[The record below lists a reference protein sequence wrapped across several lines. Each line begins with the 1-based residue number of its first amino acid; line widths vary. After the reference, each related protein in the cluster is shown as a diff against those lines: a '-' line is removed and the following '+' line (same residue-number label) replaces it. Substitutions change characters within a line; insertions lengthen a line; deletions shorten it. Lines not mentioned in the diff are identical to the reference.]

1 MQLISVPSAGTI
13 DYHGLYKK
21 TDGTEVPVTW
31 TLDLTQTN
39 TEACATFDADV
50 DLSGSADI
58 RYAKV
63 KLAVDA
69 DDMQVVFTHKCAA
82 ADGSCGC
89 AGAPLSV
96 AFAKKAWTYAGI
108 YPVSDMMDYKDT
120 GGQFKVVLAS
130 GTDTAGIAGDYDIAA
145 GSRLIN
151 GRFMYAAAGD
161 RCLVWDTT
169 GWAFHAKATIEAHAK
184 NYDPLSSPLLQSLS
198 SSLYTLT
205 PDQSSWANYTV
216 TRSIGN
222 YYVVPTN
229 SYIYKMKYRQDANG

>member
-1 MQLISVPSAGTI
+1 MQLISVPSAGTAE
-13 DYHGLYKK
+13 YHGLYKR
-21 TDGTEVPVTW
+21 TDGTEIPVTW

-39 TEACATFDADV
+39 IEACATFDADV
-50 DLSGSADI
+50 DLSGSSNV

-69 DDMQVVFTHKCAA
+69 GDLQVIFTHKCVA
-82 ADGSCGC
+82 ADGSCSC

-96 AFAKKAWTYAGI
+96 PFAKKSWTYTEI
-108 YPVSDMMDYKDT
+108 YPVSDIMDYKDT

-130 GTDTAGIAGDYDIAA
+130 GTDTAGLAGDYDIAA

-151 GRFMYAAAGD
+151 GRFMYSAAAD
-161 RCLVWDTT
+161 RCLVWDKA
-169 GWAFHAKATIEAHAK
+169 GWAFHAKSTLEAHAK
-184 NYDPLSSPLLQSLS
+184 NYDPLSSPLLKSLS

-205 PDQSSWANYTV
+205 PDQTTWANYTV

-222 YYVVPTN
+222 YYIVTTN
-229 SYIYKMKYRQDANG
+229 SYIYKMQFRQDANG